1 MGSLRQADLSQLR
14 ANLPLACMVALML
27 EVEPMASEASVP
39 AGAAAPLQTTRLFV
53 RQTSGLVRELGIP
66 AATGISLAS
75 VAVVNTFIN
84 FNAGLTD
91 FSKADMYL
99 PLLAAAFI
107 WLVAMFGYRYLL
119 RAVPRA
125 GGEYVYLSRVVSP
138 AAGSVA
144 GLGIAVVFTYV
155 LSTNAH
161 FAAQFT
167 PFMLSGLGAAFNS
180 TAIANAGTHLT
191 SNGAIAILSIV
202 IMVIVAALS
211 LFKVKVVARIIFGL
225 IILQVLAFVVLIGM
239 LAAHSQ
245 SDFVSSLASYSH
257 HPGAYQAIIAGG
269 KSSGVVF
276 GTSIAAAIAI
286 IPFMVLNYNG
296 VLYSYY
302 VGGEL
307 RRPGRTYLYASTI
320 SIGVLVVLW
329 VGVWAL
335 LRARIGLHFMQA
347 QANFG
352 LVNPTGY
359 AKVTN
364 LSSVAGGLG
373 YGLVLSS
380 DPITKILFATAVP
393 LAEIA
398 VNLAFVTVT
407 TRVLFAQ
414 AFDRLLPVNVA
425 KVGERTHAP
434 NVAIAVVLIIGSLFC
449 LLTSLVNLGNIV
461 ALQSLF
467 FALILLAGGVA
478 ATALPLRRPEL
489 LQTPGLSEEARA
501 SWLRKVTAVGGLT
514 TLLALFTIFE
524 LVTHSSVYGKFS
536 VESIVTLLI
545 VLGAGP
551 VIYTIARS
559 VRRSRNSLDLTMA
572 MRELPPE

>member
-1 MGSLRQADLSQLR
+1 MDSLRQADLSQLR

-211 LFKVKVVARIIFGL
+211 LFKVRVVARIIFGL

-307 RRPGRTYLYASTI
+307 RRPGRTYLYASAI

-434 NVAIAVVLIIGSLFC
+434 NVAITIVLIIGSLFC

-478 ATALPLRRPEL
+478 ATALPLRRPDL

>member
-307 RRPGRTYLYASTI
+307 RRPGRTYLYASAI

-434 NVAIAVVLIIGSLFC
+434 NVAITIVLIIGSLFC
-449 LLTSLVNLGNIV
+449 LLTSLVNLGSIV

-478 ATALPLRRPEL
+478 ATALPLRRPDL

-524 LVTHSSVYGKFS
+524 LVAHSSVYGKFS

-551 VIYTIARS
+551 VIYTVARG

>member
-1 MGSLRQADLSQLR
+1 
-14 ANLPLACMVALML
+14 VASSD
-27 EVEPMASEASVP
+27 AATGTAT
-39 AGAAAPLQTTRLFV
+39 AGGGESGRLFI

-91 FSKADMYL
+91 FAKADMYL
-99 PLLAAAFI
+99 PLVAAAII
-107 WLVAMFGYRYLL
+107 WLVAMFAYRYLL

-125 GGEYVYLSRVVSP
+125 GGEYVYLSRIVSP
-138 AAGSVA
+138 VVGSMA

-167 PFMLSGLGAAFNS
+167 PFMLSGLGAAFHS
-180 TAIANAGTHLT
+180 TAIANAGNHLT
-191 SNGAIAILSIV
+191 SNIAIAWLSIIV
-202 IMVIVAALS
+202 MLIVAALS
-211 LFKVKVVARIIFGL
+211 LFSVKVVARIIFGL
-225 IILQVLAFVVLIGM
+225 IILQVVAFVVLIGM
-239 LAAHSQ
+239 LAFNSHA
-245 SDFVSSLASYSH
+245 DFVNSLASYSH

-269 KSSGVVF
+269 KANGVVF
-276 GTSIAAAIAI
+276 GTSIAAAVAI

-307 RRPGRTYLYASTI
+307 RRPGRTYLYASAI

-335 LRARIGLHFMQA
+335 LRARAGLTFMQA
-347 QANFG
+347 QANLG
-352 LVNPTGY
+352 VLNPTAYG
-359 AKVTN
+359 KITS
-364 LSSVAGGLG
+364 LSSVSGGLG
-373 YGLVLSS
+373 YGMVLSS

-398 VNLAFVTVT
+398 VNLAFLTVT

-414 AFDRLLPVNVA
+414 AFDRLLPVGVA
-425 KVGERTHAP
+425 KVGDRNHAP
-434 NVAIAVVLIIGSLFC
+434 NVAIAIVLVIGCGFC
-449 LLTSLVNLGNIV
+449 FLTSLVNLGSIV

-478 ATALPLRRPEL
+478 ALMLPLRRADL
-489 LQTPGLSEEARA
+489 LDLSGVAESER
-501 SWLRKVTAVGGLT
+501 SRFLRKVTVVGAAT
-514 TLLALFTIFE
+514 TILALFTVYE
-524 LVTHSSVYGKFS
+524 LVAHSSVYGKFS
-536 VESIVTLLI
+536 VESIITLVI
-545 VLGAGP
+545 VLGSGP
-551 VIYTIARS
+551 VIYLIARA
-559 VRRSRNSLDLTMA
+559 VRRQRNSLDLAMA
-572 MRELPPE
+572 MHELPPE

>member
-1 MGSLRQADLSQLR
+1 
-14 ANLPLACMVALML
+14 
-27 EVEPMASEASVP
+27 MASSD
-39 AGAAAPLQTTRLFV
+39 AAAGTATVGGGEAGRLFI

-91 FSKADMYL
+91 FAKADMYL
-99 PLLAAAFI
+99 PLVAAAVI
-107 WLVAMFGYRYLL
+107 WLVAMFAYRYLL

-125 GGEYVYLSRVVSP
+125 GGEYVYLSRIVSP
-138 AAGSVA
+138 VAGSMA

-167 PFMLSGLGAAFNS
+167 PFMLSGLGAAFHS
-180 TAIANAGTHLT
+180 TAIANAGNHLT
-191 SNGAIAILSIV
+191 SDIAIAWLSIIV
-202 IMVIVAALS
+202 MLIVAALS
-211 LFKVKVVARIIFGL
+211 LFSVKVVARIIFGL

-239 LAAHSQ
+239 LAFNSHA
-245 SDFVSSLASYSH
+245 DFVNALASYSH

-269 KSSGVVF
+269 KSNGVVF
-276 GTSIAAAIAI
+276 GTSIAAAVAI

-307 RRPGRTYLYASTI
+307 RRPGRTYLYASAI

-329 VGVWAL
+329 IGVWAL
-335 LRARIGLHFMQA
+335 LRARAGLTFMQA
-347 QANFG
+347 QANLG
-352 LVNPTGY
+352 VLNPTAYG
-359 AKVTN
+359 KITS
-364 LSSVAGGLG
+364 LSSVSGGLG
-373 YGLVLSS
+373 YGMVLSS

-398 VNLAFVTVT
+398 VNLAFLTVT

-414 AFDRLLPVNVA
+414 AFDRLLPVSVA
-425 KVGERTHAP
+425 KVGDRNHAP
-434 NVAIAVVLIIGSLFC
+434 NVAIAIVLVIGCGFC
-449 LLTSLVNLGNIV
+449 FLTSLVNLGSIV

-478 ATALPLRRPEL
+478 ATVLPLRRPDL
-489 LQTPGLSEEARA
+489 MGLSGVSESER
-501 SWLRKVTAVGGLT
+501 SRFLRKVTVVGAAT
-514 TLLALFTIFE
+514 TILALFTVFE
-524 LVTHSSVYGKFS
+524 LVAHSSVYGKFS
-536 VESIVTLLI
+536 VESIITLLI
-545 VLGAGP
+545 VLGSGP
-551 VIYTIARS
+551 VIYLIARAI
-559 VRRSRNSLDLTMA
+559 RRQRNSLDLAMA
-572 MRELPPE
+572 MHELPPE

>member
-1 MGSLRQADLSQLR
+1 VSS
-14 ANLPLACMVALML
+14 
-27 EVEPMASEASVP
+27 SEASVP
-39 AGAAAPLQTTRLFV
+39 TGTTKTGGAESTRLFI

-91 FSKADMYL
+91 FTKSDMYL
-99 PLLAAAFI
+99 PLIAGAII
-107 WLVAMFGYRYLL
+107 WLVAMFAYRYLL

-125 GGEYVYLSRVVSP
+125 GGEYVYLSRIVSP

-144 GLGIAVVFTYV
+144 GLGIAVVFTYI

-167 PFMLSGLGAAFNS
+167 PFMLTGLGLAFHS
-180 TAIANAGTHLT
+180 TAVANAGNHLT
-191 SNGAIAILSIV
+191 SNIAIAWLSV
-202 IMVIVAALS
+202 AVMLIVAALS
-211 LFKVKVVARIIFGL
+211 LFKVKIVARIIFWL
-225 IILQVLAFVVLIGM
+225 IVLQVVAFVVLIGM
-239 LAAHSQ
+239 LAFNSHA
-245 SDFVSSLASYSH
+245 DFTSALATYSN
-257 HPGAYQAIIAGG
+257 HPGAFQDIINAAR
-269 KSSGVVF
+269 SNGVVF
-276 GTSIAAAIAI
+276 GTSIASGVAI

-307 RRPGRTYLYASTI
+307 RRPGRTYLYASAI

-335 LRARIGLHFMQA
+335 LRARVGLTFMQA
-347 QANFG
+347 QAN
-352 LVNPTGY
+352 LNVVNPTAYG
-359 AKVTN
+359 KITSLN
-364 LSSVAGGLG
+364 SVAGGLG
-373 YGLVLSS
+373 YGMILSG

-398 VNLAFVTVT
+398 VNLAFLTVT

-414 AFDRLLPVNVA
+414 AFDRLLPVGVA
-425 KVGERTHAP
+425 KISDRNHAP
-434 NVAIAVVLIIGSLFC
+434 NVAITIVLIIGIGFC
-449 LLTSLVNLGNIV
+449 FLTSLVNLGNIV

-467 FALILLAGGVA
+467 FALILLAGGIS
-478 ATALPLRRPEL
+478 ATVLPLRRADLIE
-489 LQTPGLSEEARA
+489 TPGMPDEARKK
-501 SWLRKVTAVGGLT
+501 WLRNVTLVGGAT
-514 TLLALFTIFE
+514 TVLALFTVYE
-524 LVTHSSVYGKFS
+524 LIAHSSVYGKFS
-536 VESIVTLLI
+536 WESILTLII

-551 VIYTIARS
+551 VIYLIARQ
-559 VRRSRNSLDLTMA
+559 VRRQRNSLDLTMA

>member
-1 MGSLRQADLSQLR
+1 VTS
-14 ANLPLACMVALML
+14 
-27 EVEPMASEASVP
+27 SEASVP
-39 AGAAAPLQTTRLFV
+39 AGAAKTESTRLFI

-91 FSKADMYL
+91 FTKSDMYL
-99 PLLAAAFI
+99 PLIAAAVI
-107 WLVAMFGYRYLL
+107 WLVAMFAYRYLL
-119 RAVPRA
+119 RSVPRA
-125 GGEYVYLSRVVSP
+125 GGEYVYLSRIVSP

-167 PFMLSGLGAAFNS
+167 PFMLSGLGLAFHS
-180 TAIANAGTHLT
+180 TAVTNAGNHLT
-191 SNGAIAILSIV
+191 SNIAIAWLSV
-202 IMVIVAALS
+202 VVMLIVAALS
-211 LFKVKVVARIIFGL
+211 LFSVKIVARIIFWL
-225 IILQVLAFVVLIGM
+225 IVLQVLAFVVLIGM
-239 LAAHSQ
+239 LAFNSHA
-245 SDFVSSLASYSH
+245 DFTSALATYSN
-257 HPGAYQAIIAGG
+257 HPGAFQDIINTA
-269 KSSGVVF
+269 KSNGVVF
-276 GTSIAAAIAI
+276 GTSIASAVAI

-307 RRPGRTYLYASTI
+307 RRPGRTYLYASAI

-335 LRARIGLHFMQA
+335 LRARVGLTFMQA
-347 QANFG
+347 QANLG
-352 LVNPTGY
+352 AGDPTAYG
-359 AKVTN
+359 KITSLN
-364 LSSVAGGLG
+364 SVSGGLG
-373 YGLVLSS
+373 YGMILSG

-398 VNLAFVTVT
+398 VNLAFLTVT

-414 AFDRLLPVNVA
+414 AFDRLLPVSVA
-425 KVGERTHAP
+425 KISDRNHAP
-434 NVAIAVVLIIGSLFC
+434 NVAISIVLVIGIGFC
-449 LLTSLVNLGNIV
+449 FLTSLVNLGSIV

-467 FALILLAGGVA
+467 FALILLAGGIA
-478 ATALPLRRPEL
+478 ATVLPLRRADLIE
-489 LQTPGLSEEARA
+489 TPGMAPDARKK
-501 SWLRKVTAVGGLT
+501 WLRQVTLVGGA
-514 TLLALFTIFE
+514 TLVLALFTVYE
-524 LVTHSSVYGKFS
+524 LVAHSSVYGKFS
-536 VESIVTLLI
+536 WESILTLVI

-551 VIYTIARS
+551 VIYLIARQ
-559 VRRSRNSLDLTMA
+559 VRRQRSSLDLTMA

>member
-1 MGSLRQADLSQLR
+1 MTS
-14 ANLPLACMVALML
+14 
-27 EVEPMASEASVP
+27 SEASVP
-39 AGAAAPLQTTRLFV
+39 AGAAKTAGAQSTRLFV

-91 FSKADMYL
+91 FTKSDMYL
-99 PLLAAAFI
+99 PLIAAAII
-107 WLVAMFGYRYLL
+107 WLVAMFAYRYLL

-125 GGEYVYLSRVVSP
+125 GGEYVYLSRIVSP

-167 PFMLSGLGAAFNS
+167 PFMLSGLGSAFHS
-180 TAIANAGTHLT
+180 SALANAGNHLT
-191 SNGAIAILSIV
+191 SNIAIAWLSV
-202 IMVIVAALS
+202 AVMLIVAALS
-211 LFKVKVVARIIFGL
+211 LFSLKIVARIIFWL
-225 IILQVLAFVVLIGM
+225 IVLQVVAFVVLIGM
-239 LAAHSQ
+239 LAFGSHT
-245 SDFVSSLASYSH
+245 DFTSALATYSN
-257 HPGAYQAIIAGG
+257 HPGAFQDIINAA
-269 KSSGVVF
+269 KSNGVVF
-276 GTSIAAAIAI
+276 GTSIASAVAI

-307 RRPGRTYLYASTI
+307 RRPGRTYLYASAI

-329 VGVWAL
+329 IGVWAL
-335 LRARIGLHFMQA
+335 LRARVGLTFMQA
-347 QANFG
+347 QAN
-352 LVNPTGY
+352 LSVANPTAYG
-359 AKVTN
+359 KITSLN
-364 LSSVAGGLG
+364 SVAGGLG
-373 YGLVLSS
+373 YGMILSG

-398 VNLAFVTVT
+398 VNLAFLAVT

-414 AFDRLLPVNVA
+414 AFDRLLPVGVA
-425 KVGERTHAP
+425 KIGDRNHAP
-434 NVAIAVVLIIGSLFC
+434 NVAITIVLIIGIGFC
-449 LLTSLVNLGNIV
+449 FLTSLVNLGSIV

-467 FALILLAGGVA
+467 FALILLAGGIS
-478 ATALPLRRPEL
+478 ATVLPLRRADL
-489 LQTPGLSEEARA
+489 IQTPGMPEDARRR
-501 SWLRKVTAVGGLT
+501 WLRQVTLVGGAT
-514 TLLALFTIFE
+514 TVLALFTVYE
-524 LVTHSSVYGKFS
+524 LAAHSSVYGKFS
-536 VESIVTLLI
+536 LESILTLVI
-545 VLGAGP
+545 VLGSGP
-551 VIYTIARS
+551 VIYLIARQ
-559 VRRSRNSLDLTMA
+559 VRRQRNSLDLTMA

>member
-1 MGSLRQADLSQLR
+1 
-14 ANLPLACMVALML
+14 
-27 EVEPMASEASVP
+27 MASSEAAAGPVP
-39 AGAAAPLQTTRLFV
+39 AGDAPSTRLFI

-91 FSKADMYL
+91 FAKADMYL
-99 PLLAAAFI
+99 PLVAAAVI
-107 WLVAMFGYRYLL
+107 WLVAMFAYRYLL

-125 GGEYVYLSRVVSP
+125 GGEYVYLSRIVSP
-138 AAGSVA
+138 GVGAMA

-167 PFMLSGLGAAFNS
+167 PFMLTGLGLAFHS
-180 TAIANAGTHLT
+180 TAIANAGNHLT
-191 SNGAIAILSIV
+191 SNWAIAWLSV
-202 IMVIVAALS
+202 VVMLIVAALS
-211 LFKVKVVARIIFGL
+211 LFRVKIVARIIFWL
-225 IILQVLAFVVLIGM
+225 IIVQVVAFIVLIGM
-239 LAAHSQ
+239 LAFHSHA
-245 SDFVSSLASYSH
+245 SFVTAFASYSH
-257 HPGAYQAIIAGG
+257 HPGAYQAIIAAGHAN
-269 KSSGVVF
+269 GVVF
-276 GTSIAAAIAI
+276 GTSIASAVAI

-307 RRPGRTYLYASTI
+307 RRPGRTYLYASAI

-329 VGVWAL
+329 IGVWAL
-335 LRARIGLHFMQA
+335 LRARMGLTFMQA
-347 QANFG
+347 QANVG
-352 LVNPTGY
+352 VINPTAYG
-359 AKVTN
+359 KITS
-364 LSSVAGGLG
+364 LSSVSGGLG
-373 YGLVLSS
+373 YGLVLST

-398 VNLAFVTVT
+398 VNLAFLTVT

-425 KVGERTHAP
+425 KVGDKNHAP
-434 NVAIAVVLIIGSLFC
+434 NVAIGIVLVIGIAFC
-449 LLTSLVNLGNIV
+449 FLTSLVNLGSIV

-478 ATALPLRRPEL
+478 ALFLPIRRPEL
-489 LQTPGLSEEARA
+489 IELPGAGDDARRTF
-501 SWLRKVTAVGGLT
+501 LRKVAWVGGAT
-514 TLLALFTIFE
+514 TVLALFTVYE
-524 LVTHSSVYGKFS
+524 LVAHSSVYGKFS
-536 VESIVTLLI
+536 WESILTLVI

-551 VIYTIARS
+551 VIYLIARS
-559 VRRSRNSLDLTMA
+559 IRRQRNALDLSLA
-572 MRELPPE
+572 MHELPPE

>member
-1 MGSLRQADLSQLR
+1 VTS
-14 ANLPLACMVALML
+14 
-27 EVEPMASEASVP
+27 SEASVP
-39 AGAAAPLQTTRLFV
+39 AGAAKAAGTESSRLFI

-66 AATGISLAS
+66 AATAISLAS

-91 FSKADMYL
+91 FTKSDMYL
-99 PLLAAAFI
+99 PLVAAAII
-107 WLVAMFGYRYLL
+107 WLVAMFAYRYLL

-125 GGEYVYLSRVVSP
+125 GGEYVYLSRIVSP
-138 AAGSVA
+138 VVGSIA

-167 PFMLSGLGAAFNS
+167 PFMLSGLGAAFHS
-180 TAIANAGTHLT
+180 TAVANAGNHLT
-191 SNGAIAILSIV
+191 SNIAIAWLSV
-202 IMVIVAALS
+202 VVMLIVAALS
-211 LFKVKVVARIIFGL
+211 LFSVKIVARIIFWL
-225 IILQVLAFVVLIGM
+225 IVLQVLAFVVLIGM
-239 LAAHSQ
+239 LAVNSHA
-245 SDFVSSLASYSH
+245 DFTSALATYSN
-257 HPGAYQAIIAGG
+257 HPGAYQAIIATA
-269 KSSGVVF
+269 KSNGVVF
-276 GTSIAAAIAI
+276 GTSIASAVAI

-307 RRPGRTYLYASTI
+307 RRPGRTYLYASAI
-320 SIGVLVVLW
+320 SIGVLG

-335 LRARIGLHFMQA
+335 LRARAGLTFMQA
-347 QANFG
+347 QANLG
-352 LVNPTGY
+352 VVNPTAYG
-359 AKVTN
+359 KITS

-373 YGLVLSS
+373 YGMVLSG

-398 VNLAFVTVT
+398 VNLAFLTVT

-414 AFDRLLPVNVA
+414 AFDRLLPVSMA
-425 KVGERTHAP
+425 KIGDRNHAP
-434 NVAIAVVLIIGSLFC
+434 NVAIGIVVVVGIGFC
-449 LLTSLVNLGNIV
+449 FLTSLVALGNIV

-478 ATALPLRRPEL
+478 AFALPMRRADLIP
-489 LQTPGLSEEARA
+489 TPGLSDDARRR
-501 SWLRKVTAVGGLT
+501 WLRNVALVGGAT
-514 TLLALFTIFE
+514 TVLALFTVYE
-524 LVTHSSVYGKFS
+524 LIAHSSVYGKFS
-536 VESIVTLLI
+536 WESILTLVI

-551 VIYTIARS
+551 VIYLIARQ
-559 VRRSRNSLDLTMA
+559 VRKQRDSLDLSMA
-572 MRELPPE
+572 MHELPPE

>member
-1 MGSLRQADLSQLR
+1 
-14 ANLPLACMVALML
+14 
-27 EVEPMASEASVP
+27 MASSD
-39 AGAAAPLQTTRLFV
+39 AAAGTATAGGGEAGRLFI

-91 FSKADMYL
+91 FAKADMYL
-99 PLLAAAFI
+99 PLVAGAII
-107 WLVAMFGYRYLL
+107 WLVAMFAYRYLL

-125 GGEYVYLSRVVSP
+125 GGEYVYLSRIVSP
-138 AAGSVA
+138 VVGSMA

-167 PFMLSGLGAAFNS
+167 PFMLSGLGAAFHS
-180 TAIANAGTHLT
+180 TAIANAGNHLT
-191 SNGAIAILSIV
+191 SNIAIAWLSIIV
-202 IMVIVAALS
+202 MLIVAALS
-211 LFKVKVVARIIFGL
+211 LFSVKIVARIIFWL
-225 IILQVLAFVVLIGM
+225 IILQVVAFVVLIGM
-239 LAAHSQ
+239 LAFNSHA
-245 SDFVSSLASYSH
+245 DFVNALASYSH

-269 KSSGVVF
+269 KANGVVF
-276 GTSIAAAIAI
+276 GTSIAAAVAI

-307 RRPGRTYLYASTI
+307 RRPGRTYLYASAI

-335 LRARIGLHFMQA
+335 LRARAGLTFMQA
-347 QANFG
+347 QANLG
-352 LVNPTGY
+352 VLNPTAYG
-359 AKVTN
+359 KITS
-364 LSSVAGGLG
+364 LSSVSGGLG
-373 YGLVLSS
+373 YGMVLST

-398 VNLAFVTVT
+398 VNLAFLTVT

-414 AFDRLLPVNVA
+414 AFDRLLPVRVA
-425 KVGERTHAP
+425 KVGDRNHAP
-434 NVAIAVVLIIGSLFC
+434 NVAIAIVLIIGCGFC
-449 LLTSLVNLGNIV
+449 FLTSLVNLGSIV

-478 ATALPLRRPEL
+478 ALMLPLRRADL
-489 LQTPGLSEEARA
+489 LDLSGVAESER
-501 SWLRKVTAVGGLT
+501 SRFLRKVTWVGAAT
-514 TLLALFTIFE
+514 TILALFTVFE

-536 VESIVTLLI
+536 VESIITLLI
-545 VLGAGP
+545 VLGSGP
-551 VIYTIARS
+551 VIYLIARAI
-559 VRRSRNSLDLTMA
+559 RRQRNSLDLAMA
-572 MRELPPE
+572 MHELPPE

>member
-1 MGSLRQADLSQLR
+1 VTS
-14 ANLPLACMVALML
+14 
-27 EVEPMASEASVP
+27 SEASVP
-39 AGAAAPLQTTRLFV
+39 AGAAKAAGTESSRLFI

-66 AATGISLAS
+66 AATAISLAS

-91 FSKADMYL
+91 FTKSDMYL
-99 PLLAAAFI
+99 PLVAAAII
-107 WLVAMFGYRYLL
+107 WLVAMFAYRYLL

-125 GGEYVYLSRVVSP
+125 GGEYVYLSRIVSP
-138 AAGSVA
+138 VVGSIA

-167 PFMLSGLGAAFNS
+167 PFMLSGLGAAFHS
-180 TAIANAGTHLT
+180 TAVANAGNHLT
-191 SNGAIAILSIV
+191 SNIAIAWLSV
-202 IMVIVAALS
+202 VVMLIVAALS
-211 LFKVKVVARIIFGL
+211 LFSVKIVARIIFWL
-225 IILQVLAFVVLIGM
+225 IVLQVLAFVVLIGM
-239 LAAHSQ
+239 LAVNSH
-245 SDFVSSLASYSH
+245 SDFTSALATYSN
-257 HPGAYQAIIAGG
+257 HPGAYQAIIATA
-269 KSSGVVF
+269 KSNGVVF
-276 GTSIAAAIAI
+276 GTSIASAVAI

-307 RRPGRTYLYASTI
+307 RRPGRTYLYASAI

-335 LRARIGLHFMQA
+335 LRARAGLTFMQA
-347 QANFG
+347 QANLG
-352 LVNPTGY
+352 VVNPTAYG
-359 AKVTN
+359 KITS

-373 YGLVLSS
+373 YGMVLSG

-398 VNLAFVTVT
+398 VNLAFLVVT

-425 KVGERTHAP
+425 KIGDRNHAP
-434 NVAIAVVLIIGSLFC
+434 NVAIGIVLVIGIGFC
-449 LLTSLVNLGNIV
+449 FLTSLVNLGNIV

-478 ATALPLRRPEL
+478 ATALPMRRADLIP
-489 LQTPGLSEEARA
+489 TPSLSADARRR
-501 SWLRKVTAVGGLT
+501 WLRNVALVGGAT
-514 TLLALFTIFE
+514 TLLALFTIYE
-524 LVTHSSVYGKFS
+524 LVAHSSVYGKFS
-536 VESIVTLLI
+536 WESIVTLVI

-551 VIYTIARS
+551 VIYVIARQ
-559 VRRSRNSLDLTMA
+559 VRRQRDSLDLSMA
-572 MRELPPE
+572 MHELPPE